1 MSIESQ
7 PTTPPKKPQSAKPD
21 VFDNLLV
28 DAIAYRVVAEVA
40 QPTDAE
46 DPLGRNITLR
56 ATRNNINR
64 HFPTLQL
71 REDVMQHRLEEARQ
85 DASAT
90 ANRILQDAANGGS
103 GERVGGKMN
112 GDVIVQAIASR
123 AMNEALKQQ
132 F

>member
-1 MSIESQ
+1 
-7 PTTPPKKPQSAKPD
+7 
-21 VFDNLLV
+21 
-28 DAIAYRVVAEVA
+28 
-40 QPTDAE
+40 
-46 DPLGRNITLR
+46 
-56 ATRNNINR
+56 
-64 HFPTLQL
+64 
-71 REDVMQHRLEEARQ
+71 MQHRLEEARQ